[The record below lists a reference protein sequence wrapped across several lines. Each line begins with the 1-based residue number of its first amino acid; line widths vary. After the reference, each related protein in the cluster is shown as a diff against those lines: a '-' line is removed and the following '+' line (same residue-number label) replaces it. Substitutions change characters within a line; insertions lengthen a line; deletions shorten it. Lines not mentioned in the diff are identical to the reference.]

1 MILEDKKI
9 TVVGLGKSGLACARF
24 LTRRGARVTVTDRA
38 AESDLAAQALALDRM
53 GAAAVLGR
61 HEPADF
67 ENADLIVIS
76 PGVPHTIA
84 PVKRAVS
91 KGIPVVGEIELASR
105 FIREPIIAVTG
116 TNGKTTTTE
125 LLGRMLSDSGIQTFV
140 GGNIGTPLI
149 TYVDKGSHADWL
161 VVEVSSF
168 QLDTV
173 RRFKPAVA
181 VLLNITADHLDR
193 YADFEAYAESKA
205 LILANQQADDVAI
218 LNNGDPW
225 VRAAGRRAKGTR
237 LFFNTTNRRDEGAW
251 VDGDQIHIRLPR
263 LEPVKAD
270 TPVETAFD
278 LSRFRPAGSHNRENA
293 AAACLA
299 AMAAGA
305 TAEGIQRA
313 LNAFKGLAHRLAHV
327 ATIGGVDYYD
337 DSKATN
343 TDASAR
349 AVETFT
355 QPVVLILGGQDK
367 GGDWQGLAGRISPRI
382 KKLIVMG
389 EAQDRILK
397 ELAPVVPTETAVSM
411 TDAVRLA
418 AQAAQ
423 PGEAVLL
430 APGCASFDSYNSYA
444 ERGDDFIREVKRM
457 RQADDRK

>member
-1 MILEDKKI
+1 MILEDKKV

-67 ENADLIVIS
+67 ENADLIVLS

-149 TYVDKGSHADWL
+149 TYVDKESHADWL

-173 RRFKPAVA
+173 RSFKPAVA

-218 LNNGDPW
+218 LNNGDPGFSTDYTCPGLHFNGGFCSD
-225 VRAAGRRAKGTR
+225 AAVKLNFHLVPA
-237 LFFNTTNRRDEGAW
+237 
-251 VDGDQIHIRLPR
+251 VD
-263 LEPVKAD
+263 
-270 TPVETAFD
+270 
-278 LSRFRPAGSHNRENA
+278 
-293 AAACLA
+293 
-299 AMAAGA
+299 
-305 TAEGIQRA
+305 
-313 LNAFKGLAHRLAHV
+313 
-327 ATIGGVDYYD
+327 
-337 DSKATN
+337 
-343 TDASAR
+343 
-349 AVETFT
+349 
-355 QPVVLILGGQDK
+355 
-367 GGDWQGLAGRISPRI
+367 I
-382 KKLIVMG
+382 KKV
-389 EAQDRILK
+389 
-397 ELAPVVPTETAVSM
+397 
-411 TDAVRLA
+411 
-418 AQAAQ
+418 
-423 PGEAVLL
+423 
-430 APGCASFDSYNSYA
+430 
-444 ERGDDFIREVKRM
+444 
-457 RQADDRK
+457 